1 MTSAVLAKL
10 RAFVTGTTPVNECE
24 LCAESIGAEHD
35 HLLEPAARRVFCA
48 CRACA
53 GTFEREQERRG
64 PRYLRVE
71 RRAARLLELDIEEAR
86 WADLGVPVGLAF
98 FTTRRR
104 SAEVVATFPGRAG
117 IIESFVPLKA
127 WSDLERRFP
136 VLERMLPDVEALLVR
151 RTSRHRDYFLVSIDH
166 GYELLGLLRGSEA
179 PVSSPELA
187 AVQRF
192 FERLDEQAGQRS
204 HSRRPGFV

>member
-1 MTSAVLAKL
+1 MTNAVLGKL
-10 RAFVTGTTPVNECE
+10 RAFVIGTAPVNECE
-24 LCAESIGAEHD
+24 LCAESIGSEHE
-35 HLLEPAARRVFCA
+35 HLLEPAARRVFCT

-53 GTFEREQERRG
+53 SFVGPPSPPG

-71 RRAARLLELDIEEAR
+71 RRAARLRELEIDDVR
-86 WADLGVPVGLAF
+86 WAELGVPVGLAF

-127 WSDLERRFP
+127 WSELERRFP
-136 VLERMLPDVEALLVR
+136 FLQKMLPDVEALLVR
-151 RTSRHRDYFLVSIDH
+151 RSARHRDYFMVSIDH
-166 GYELLGLLRGSEA
+166 GYELSDVLRGSEA
-179 PVSSPELA
+179 PTSSPELA

-192 FERLDEQAGQRS
+192 FERLDEQAGQRT
-204 HSRRPGFV
+204 HSRRPSFG